1 MSPLTTLIL
10 ERVAAWVPLALSLT
24 VHEWAHARAAAGLG
38 DPTAQSQ
45 GRLSLDPLVHLDP
58 VGSVL
63 LPLLGLPVGWARPV
77 PVNPAN
83 FRGGGDG
90 RLGMMWTA
98 AAGPLS
104 NVALALGA
112 ALALAAGLDGQPGAL
127 CAHLVVL
134 NLSLAFFN
142 LLPLPPLDGSRIV
155 DFFCPPRL
163 RPTWDWLSAQTGVGI
178 LLLVALSLL
187 VDLGAPVRAT
197 SALLLGWAAD

>member
-1 MSPLTTLIL
+1 
-10 ERVAAWVPLALSLT
+10 
-24 VHEWAHARAAAGLG
+24 
-38 DPTAQSQ
+38 
-45 GRLSLDPLVHLDP
+45 
-58 VGSVL
+58 
-63 LPLLGLPVGWARPV
+63 
-77 PVNPAN
+77 
-83 FRGGGDG
+83 
-90 RLGMMWTA
+90 
-98 AAGPLS
+98 
-104 NVALALGA
+104 
-112 ALALAAGLDGQPGAL
+112 
-127 CAHLVVL
+127 VL